1 MVSTLRLET
10 RGLHAR
16 SKFELHKR
24 VAIVSLS
31 KKIYSH
37 YSVIGFECGKS
48 RVQSPV
54 KDRFI
59 PKMVPVVP
67 LFSIQH

>member
-10 RGLHAR
+10 RGLQTR

-37 YSVIGFECGKS
+37 YSVIGLECGRS

-54 KDRFI
+54 KDRVI
-59 PKMVPVVP
+59 PKT
-67 LFSIQH
+67 L